1 MVLIELYTPE
11 GSLNQEQRRQ
21 LAERMV
27 HEMTTGED
35 APEAVLEAARAFFQ
49 VVVHEPETWVVD
61 GRAVSPAEPPRYIV
75 RVTVPAA
82 WRKEM
87 SEHVIALITRLIA
100 EADANPQ
107 RLYEEPHVWVQI
119 VGILEGSYGL
129 FGKVMR
135 STDIV
140 EEMVKPMAE
149 AGADALLRD
158 PPPGMAID
166 PVCGMTVPIGETAST
181 WVYEGTTYAFC
192 STGCRTV
199 FKQRQ
204 RAAAGQ
210 S

>member
-1 MVLIELYTPE
+1 MVLIELYVPKD
-11 GSLNQEQRRQ
+11 SLSQEQRRQ
-21 LAERMV
+21 LAERLV
-27 HEMTTGED
+27 HEMTTGES

-49 VVVHEPETWVVD
+49 VVAHAPETWIVD
-61 GRAVSPAEPPRYIV
+61 GRAVDPAEPPRYIV

-87 SEHVIALITRLIA
+87 SEHVIALITRVIA
-100 EADANPQ
+100 EMDANPQ
-107 RLYEEPHVWVQI
+107 RLYEEPHVWVQV

-140 EEMVKPMAE
+140 EEMVRPMTE

-166 PVCGMTVPIGETAST
+166 PVCGMTVPMGETAVT
-181 WVYEGTTYAFC
+181 WVHEGTTYAFC
-192 STGCRTV
+192 STACRTV
-199 FKQRQ
+199 FKERQ
-204 RAAAGQ
+204 RAVAAE
-210 S
+210 